1 MDSGLE
7 EDMTEVNDGLRRWLG
22 LGKEEEE
29 TSEALSLVTIENLR
43 APARLKTDGVGVQ
56 ENTGDKSQRV

>member
-1 MDSGLE
+1 ME
-7 EDMTEVNDGLRRWLG
+7 EDMTEVNDGLRRW

-43 APARLKTDGVGVQ
+43 ASARLKTDGVGVQ

>member
-1 MDSGLE
+1 ME
-7 EDMTEVNDGLRRWLG
+7 EDMTEVNDGLRRW

-43 APARLKTDGVGVQ
+43 ASARLKTDRVGVK

>member
-1 MDSGLE
+1 ME
-7 EDMTEVNDGLRRWLG
+7 EDMTEENDGLKTWLD

-29 TSEALSLVTIENLR
+29 TSEALNLVTIEKLR
-43 APARLKTDGVGVQ
+43 APARLKADGVGVQ